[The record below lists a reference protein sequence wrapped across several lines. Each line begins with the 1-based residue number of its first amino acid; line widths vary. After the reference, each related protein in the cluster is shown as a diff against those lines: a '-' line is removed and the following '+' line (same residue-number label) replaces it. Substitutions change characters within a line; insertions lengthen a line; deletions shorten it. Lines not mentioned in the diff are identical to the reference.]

1 MCVCVTVWIYFL
13 RWWKKTYERE
23 RKKKREKKKKR
34 KRNREEEKEREK
46 KQRERER
53 EKRKKRKRKRGE
65 KRRRIWNGRVNTATN
80 CQFAAACSYALA
92 VFFAFCMVQFTSGSK
107 KMFGACLM
115 AESIQR
121 IPLGICP
128 FFHFWPIL
136 PFHKLL
142 PGFKNDG
149 MHSFF
154 AVILASHLEKLFACI
169 FLPNCPRMFW
179 LLVVHDCKIA
189 NRSTRA
195 SSCHIRAGSWPFQ
208 TWASDSDCSR
218 PFLHCRFGLL
228 ENIQQGIGHF
238 SADSFLWA
246 RKGSYCKAI
255 VPWKHVALLD
265 VSWRKKSD
273 HAEAGIVKVLLVLWL
288 LLAAANGLCR
298 FSHRFNVCSW
308 GSIIELTQ
316 KFSGT
321 GSNLCSIQHRCARH
335 RKANAWSRRSRRRW
349 RRHLVWQVSKLSHK
363 PLNCRA

>member
-1 MCVCVTVWIYFL
+1 M
-13 RWWKKTYERE
+13 
-23 RKKKREKKKKR
+23 
-34 KRNREEEKEREK
+34 
-46 KQRERER
+46 
-53 EKRKKRKRKRGE
+53 
-65 KRRRIWNGRVNTATN
+65 NTAIH
-80 CQFAAACSYALA
+80 CQFAAMHQH
-92 VFFAFCMVQFTSGSK
+92 FFAFWFTNDSK
-107 KMFGACLM
+107 KMFRACLM
-115 AESIQR
+115 AESMQR

-128 FFHFWPIL
+128 LFHFWPIL

-142 PGFKNDG
+142 PGFQNDG

-195 SSCHIRAGSWPFQ
+195 SSCHIKAGSWPFQ

-218 PFLHCRFGLL
+218 PFLHWVGLV
-228 ENIQQGIGHF
+228 ENMQQGIGHF
-238 SADSFLWA
+238 SADFFLWA

-288 LLAAANGLCR
+288 FLAAPNGLCR
-298 FSHRFNVCSW
+298 FTHRFNVLSW
-308 GSIIELTQ
+308 GNIIELTQ
-316 KFSGT
+316 KFFGT

-335 RKANAWSRRSRRRW
+335 RKANAWRRRW